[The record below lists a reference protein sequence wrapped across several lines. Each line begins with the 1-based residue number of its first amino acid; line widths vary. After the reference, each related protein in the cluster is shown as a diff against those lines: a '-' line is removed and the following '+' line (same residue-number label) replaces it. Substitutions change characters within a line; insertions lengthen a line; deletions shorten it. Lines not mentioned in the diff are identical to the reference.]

1 MKIKEVIEKLKKAG
15 FKSDPIF
22 PSKEKLAP
30 ITKKEEISYFRK
42 YRFEKNNFL
51 INFETSFEE
60 FDGNDEFA
68 YGFWIKNKKTL
79 KCYFLDEK
87 YKANIDE
94 AIDYCIYLQK
104 EYLSLF
110 LERDA
115 ERRKQ
120 ESEIAEEIRRKAL
133 KMLF

>member
-15 FKSDPIF
+15 FEGRSIWP
-22 PSKEKLAP
+22 EKLTP

-79 KCYFLDEK
+79 KCYFDEK

-94 AIDYCIYLQK
+94 AIDYCIYLEK

-115 ERRKQ
+115 ERRRQ

>member
-1 MKIKEVIEKLKKAG
+1 MEIKNVLEKLKNAG
-15 FKSDPIF
+15 FKVKSIWPKKLPQI
-22 PSKEKLAP
+22 KNEEKFF
-30 ITKKEEISYFRK
+30 YFRE
-42 YRFEKNNFL
+42 YSFEKDNFL
-51 INFETSFEE
+51 INFQTNFEE
-60 FDGNDEFA
+60 FGGNDEYA
-68 YGFWIKNKKTL
+68 YGFWIKNRRTL
-79 KCYFLDEK
+79 KSYSDKK
-87 YKANIDE
+87 YDRNIDA
-94 AIDYCIYLQK
+94 AIDFCLYLEK